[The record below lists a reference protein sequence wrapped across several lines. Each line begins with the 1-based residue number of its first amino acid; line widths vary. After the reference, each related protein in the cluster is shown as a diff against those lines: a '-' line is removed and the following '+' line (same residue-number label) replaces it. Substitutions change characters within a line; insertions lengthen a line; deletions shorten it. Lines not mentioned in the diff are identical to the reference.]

1 MFCRKIGLS
10 LLATTINQPVFLEAH
25 CCKAVGV
32 ANSGRHSATWRLHA
46 TRICV
51 AFFLMLLAMPSSALA
66 ASDKPYVMKIALA
79 TVNDAL
85 HEFAKDYAA
94 IVERGSGGRI
104 KTEIYP
110 ESRLGSTQRQ
120 AEGVQFGAIQC
131 LIVPPE
137 FLAGIDERFELLAAP
152 GLVTSMAN
160 GQRVA
165 VDTAVRQ
172 LMLGLGADKGL
183 HGVALFMAAPSSIVT
198 IKPIRHLGD
207 FKGKKIRI
215 FASQFQA
222 EAVRRLGAIPK
233 PMTLGEVL
241 PALQDN
247 GLDGAVAATTVFV
260 TMHYQHAAK
269 YITETGQPAIFGI
282 AELSKKWY
290 DSLPTDLQDIVDK
303 AANSESVTINPWV
316 IDFNAKARQAWI
328 DGGGELIRLPADE
341 QSAMLNALASVGED
355 VSNLKLELH
364 AGYQIV
370 TEAVQRNR

>member
-1 MFCRKIGLS
+1 MPERELY
-10 LLATTINQPVFLEAH
+10 LPRAREVATRLCVVVFLM
-25 CCKAVGV
+25 
-32 ANSGRHSATWRLHA
+32 S
-46 TRICV
+46 
-51 AFFLMLLAMPSSALA
+51 LAMPSAVRGA
-66 ASDKPYVMKIALA
+66 DDKPYVMKIALA

-85 HEFAKDYAA
+85 HQFAKGYAA
-94 IVERGSGGRI
+94 VVERDSGGRI
-104 KTEIYP
+104 KAEIYP

-120 AEGVQFGAIQC
+120 VEGVQFGAIQC

-183 HGVALFMAAPSSIVT
+183 HGVALFMAAPSSIIA
-198 IKPIRHLGD
+198 IKPIRHRGD

-222 EAVRRLGAIPK
+222 EALRRLGAIPK

-247 GLDGAVAATTVFV
+247 ALDGAVAATTVFV
-260 TMHYQHAAK
+260 TMHYQDAAK

-290 DSLPTDLQDIVDK
+290 DSLPTDLQHIVDK
-303 AANSESVTINPWV
+303 AANSESVTINPW
-316 IDFNAKARQAWI
+316 IIYFNAKARQAWI
-328 DGGGELIRLPADE
+328 EGGGELIRLPADE

-355 VSNLKLELH
+355 VSNLKPELH

-370 TEAVQRNR
+370 TEAAQQNR